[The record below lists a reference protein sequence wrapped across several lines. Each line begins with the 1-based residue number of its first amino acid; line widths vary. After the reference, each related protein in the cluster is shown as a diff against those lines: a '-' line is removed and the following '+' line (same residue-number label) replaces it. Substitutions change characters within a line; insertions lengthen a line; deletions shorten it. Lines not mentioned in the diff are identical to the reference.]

1 MKVPTYEAKLDAP
14 RQGQGRFLTAQL
26 SPSAMIAPSRAA
38 AEQAQQLARTG
49 DKIAEFGFKK
59 LEAGAK
65 QEAQTAANA
74 YAIELSQA
82 EGNFL
87 QSNVADAETLYKKK
101 SQQLYKKYRGNLSNS
116 FARSEFANTAL
127 RVQAQGT
134 INFVKRNNKR
144 VLEQTETNTETEVQG
159 HEKNAS
165 DPTQT
170 LDIRYE
176 AVVSGANV
184 ISRATSILGDKK
196 GQALNNQ
203 FYKNITENTMIAYMN
218 KPQADVLSIVQGF
231 REGDI
236 EDNIVLAGLN
246 NISDTDRNEIASNLL
261 KRANNIIK
269 ERKAVRE
276 REEDD
281 SNAANDAMYNSI
293 VNANL
298 DNPASKKTA
307 IDNYERLLAAGYFEK
322 PSDRAAIAR
331 LLDLDDVGETG
342 KQTFAKKS
350 LETDKE
356 EGLLAEKE
364 AANELSITQLNEA
377 KRKITFQFYKN
388 MLSILQSERGQ
399 AESEALDIFRDVYGY
414 TEAGADA
421 NVRTVSQQAFR
432 SASRKIREFIRKN
445 PRVPFNKIIEQA
457 ETIVANS
464 KTIFEDNFKR
474 EQLTDLVVAYSR
486 LPPNLKSKIPDPN
499 KTSIASLRPVV
510 ASLFAKKENRNF
522 LELKSFLD
530 LLNKKIRLDIFK

>member
-38 AEQAQQLARTG
+38 AEQAQELARTG
-49 DKIAEFGFKK
+49 DKIAEFGLKK

-65 QEAQTAANA
+65 QEAQTAANLLA
-74 YAIELSQA
+74 VDLAQA
-82 EGNFL
+82 EGDFL
-87 QSNVADAETLYKKK
+87 QSNVATAETLFKKRGI
-101 SQQLYKKYRGNLSNS
+101 QLYKKYRATLSNS
-116 FARSEFANTAL
+116 LARSEFTNQAL
-127 RVQAQGT
+127 RVQANST
-134 INFVKRNNKR
+134 ISFVKRNNKR

-218 KPQADVLSIVQGF
+218 KPRADVLSIVQGF
-231 REGDI
+231 REGNI

-298 DNPASKKTA
+298 DDPTAKKTA

-322 PSDRAAIAR
+322 PSDRTAIA
-331 LLDLDDVGETG
+331 
-342 KQTFAKKS
+342 
-350 LETDKE
+350 
-356 EGLLAEKE
+356 
-364 AANELSITQLNEA
+364 
-377 KRKITFQFYKN
+377 
-388 MLSILQSERGQ
+388 
-399 AESEALDIFRDVYGY
+399 
-414 TEAGADA
+414 
-421 NVRTVSQQAFR
+421 
-432 SASRKIREFIRKN
+432 
-445 PRVPFNKIIEQA
+445 
-457 ETIVANS
+457 
-464 KTIFEDNFKR
+464 
-474 EQLTDLVVAYSR
+474 
-486 LPPNLKSKIPDPN
+486 
-499 KTSIASLRPVV
+499 
-510 ASLFAKKENRNF
+510 
-522 LELKSFLD
+522 
-530 LLNKKIRLDIFK
+530 